1 MSSGLMR
8 RQCRVCAYIYARGEK
23 PGDETS
29 SSTLQMTVRS
39 GFSSRRPVAYPTQ
52 VGGYVKVAPSG
63 SAKRSLRPSA
73 LVRCQGLAAG
83 PRDGP
88 AHQPLDPQGAQF
100 ATSAMD
106 RVAERRPAVVLAVR
120 LTAGGRVARVFRVA
134 RCRRRQ
140 PAATIAC
147 GDAARQHLT
156 QRRREL
162 AGLGSPALE
171 GLARVLAWRPVERSL
186 QRHS

>member
-83 PRDGP
+83 PPDGP
-88 AHQPLDPQGAQF
+88 AHQPLDPQRAQF
-100 ATSAMD
+100 ATSRRFLELMHCSAQQSVD
-106 RVAERRPAVVLAVR
+106 RHVLA
-120 LTAGGRVARVFRVA
+120 AFR
-134 RCRRRQ
+134 C
-140 PAATIAC
+140 P
-147 GDAARQHLT
+147 
-156 QRRREL
+156 
-162 AGLGSPALE
+162 
-171 GLARVLAWRPVERSL
+171 VLV
-186 QRHS
+186 